1 MIPPIFCH
9 DRHHHEELSSREPD
23 PSAVCPVTAFS
34 NTETPSPTSFIPSS
48 NNLNCQNSS
57 CSKIFTLRYF
67 FSPCQYKCLLIKNSV
82 WVVIV
87 FHALNFLFFR
97 AKKRRGAQRPPNGL
111 YTQCFTLGCV
121 VYVFMWKIYAIKGEG
136 GENTHWWQENLDT
149 KLIPQSH
156 SSSGRLYG

>member
-9 DRHHHEELSSREPD
+9 DRHHHEELPSREPD

-34 NTETPSPTSFIPSS
+34 NTETPSPTSFISSS

-97 AKKRRGAQRPPNGL
+97 AKKKEGDSASSKWALYLVFHFRMCGLRVYVKNLCNKRRRGRKHSLVARKLRYKIDPP
-111 YTQCFTLGCV
+111 
-121 VYVFMWKIYAIKGEG
+121 KS
-136 GENTHWWQENLDT
+136 
-149 KLIPQSH
+149 LI
-156 SSSGRLYG
+156 